1 MNTPQNS
8 TPAHNYTRDIRFLPL
23 GQTLTTLKENSSYRL
38 KYISYVPYVPP
49 VLMSLSLNS
58 NIPVNICKYFI
69 VKYCYTIDFQTCK
82 ITPPP
87 NLLTFIKQSRLCIY
101 IFKHYICKS
110 NEHILTFSHS
120 SQGSLNSLQSSS
132 VINSPTNYLFIT
144 KSFVNGFKEEKF
156 VSAVGCIFDDAQAVS
171 SDGRADSVHIG

>member
-8 TPAHNYTRDIRFLPL
+8 TPAHNYTRDIRFSPL

-49 VLMSLSLNS
+49 VLMSLSLNPKS
-58 NIPVNICKYFI
+58 LLTFVNILLLKI
-69 VKYCYTIDFQTCK
+69 VIQLIFRHVKL
-82 ITPPP
+82 PPP

-101 IFKHYICKS
+101 IFKHYICKN